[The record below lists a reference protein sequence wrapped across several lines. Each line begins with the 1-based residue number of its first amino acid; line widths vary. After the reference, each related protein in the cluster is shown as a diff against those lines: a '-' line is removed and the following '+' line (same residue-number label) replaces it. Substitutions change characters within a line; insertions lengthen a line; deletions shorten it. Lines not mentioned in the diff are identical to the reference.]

1 MIRSPSRVA
10 HLILLSLTIAVITG
24 CASKP
29 REHKSKFAGVKP
41 GTRLH
46 RSGDEIVVAGQFFHT
61 GAPVVLWTDPGGYD
75 AYRVERRF
83 APWDEAGYAPTTQ
96 KVKDID
102 APARYGLR
110 TRVLEDAEIE
120 KVRGGGWPLELVQD
134 KVDQFVI
141 HYDVAGTSRQCF
153 KILHDLRGLSVQFM
167 LDLDGTIYQTC
178 DAKEAAYH
186 ATKSNHRS
194 VGIEI
199 ANMGAYPSTTATL
212 KEWYSKDRTG
222 RTRITIPARFGDG
235 GIRNKDIVLRPIR
248 EELVAGQIH
257 GTTYRQYDLTP
268 QQYDSLT
275 KLTAALCTALPRIEC
290 DYPRDENGDLIRT
303 NLADDQ
309 WQAYSGVLGH
319 WHVQRNKQDPG
330 PAFQWDL
337 VIDGARKLM
346 GKPPKP
352 KGGNVRPSTQPSTQ
366 PSTRPVRVARGE
378 RGTR

>member
-1 MIRSPSRVA
+1 MIRPPSRVA
-10 HLILLSLTIAVITG
+10 HLILLSLVIVTITG

-29 REHKSKFAGVKP
+29 RKQESKFAGSKP
-41 GTRLH
+41 GTRLQ

-110 TRVLEDAEIE
+110 TRTLEDAELE
-120 KVRGGGWPLELVQD
+120 KVRGGGWPLELLQD

-153 KILHDLRGLSVQFM
+153 KILHDIRGLSVQFM

-178 DAKEAAYH
+178 DAKEAAWH

-212 KEWYSKDRTG
+212 KEWYSKDKTG

-248 EELVAGQIH
+248 EELIAGQVH

-290 DYPRDENGDLIRT
+290 DYPRDENGELIRT

-309 WQAYSGVLGH
+309 WQDFSGVMGH

-337 VIDGARKLM
+337 VIDGARELM

-352 KGGNVRPSTQPSTQ
+352 KTGNVRPSTQPSTQ
-366 PSTRPVRVARGE
+366 PTSRPSRFAREGGA
-378 RGTR
+378 R